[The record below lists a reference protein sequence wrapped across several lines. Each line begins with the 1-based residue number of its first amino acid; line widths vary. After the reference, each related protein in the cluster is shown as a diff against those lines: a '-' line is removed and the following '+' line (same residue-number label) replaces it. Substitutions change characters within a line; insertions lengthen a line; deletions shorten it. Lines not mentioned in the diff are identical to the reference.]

1 MTIQIR
7 LIASTPGLGVAG
19 VGSAQQARVPD
30 LDDPSLGS
38 LATNTGAFLAAA
50 LRNDARG
57 AAGLRRGWAA

>member
-19 VGSAQQARVPD
+19 VGSAQARVPD

-38 LATNTGAFLAAA
+38 LATNTSAFLAAA